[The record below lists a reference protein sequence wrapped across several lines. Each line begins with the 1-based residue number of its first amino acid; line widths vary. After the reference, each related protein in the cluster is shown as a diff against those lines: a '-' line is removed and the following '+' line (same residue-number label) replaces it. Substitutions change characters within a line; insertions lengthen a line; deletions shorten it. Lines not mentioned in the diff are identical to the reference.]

1 MDERNAETLKG
12 LTGAALESAV
22 AVQEAYLRLSRG
34 VFESNAKLLRA
45 QAGIRADFNHRAL
58 ETLAEQARENRE
70 AFLALSQRSAEAH
83 DDFLG
88 SLYSYHQELSKAEEP
103 GREG

>member
-22 AVQEAYLRLSRG
+22 SVQEAYLRLARG

-45 QAGIRADFNHRAL
+45 QTEIQDDFNRRTL

-70 AFLALSQRSAEAH
+70 AFLALSRRSVEAH
-83 DDFLG
+83 DGFVG
-88 SLYSYHQELSKAEEP
+88 SLHSYYEELSKAAGP